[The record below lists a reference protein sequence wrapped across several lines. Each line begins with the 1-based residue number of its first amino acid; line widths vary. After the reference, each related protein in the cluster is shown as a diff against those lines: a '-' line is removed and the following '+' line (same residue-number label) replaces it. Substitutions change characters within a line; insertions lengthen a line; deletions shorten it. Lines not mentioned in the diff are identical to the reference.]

1 MCGYCAVSC
10 PGPASLSPALKADC
24 LCVDS
29 ASQAD
34 QTGSWA
40 SDLPSPSV
48 PHVTCSAMGW
58 FQRPNKID
66 THVFCPNLPRESNA
80 FASMCTF
87 RDGTDSRHRKEAI
100 LAPRSRY
107 LQSKPRS
114 PWRTWR
120 KRDWRDVFQFI
131 EVYTWKLLKGGTC
144 GLLRL

>member
-1 MCGYCAVSC
+1 MWLLCCVLSRS
-10 PGPASLSPALKADC
+10 SLLITSPESRLLVC
-24 LCVDS
+24 RFCFS
-29 ASQAD
+29 GWP

-120 KRDWRDVFQFI
+120 KRGWRDFFQFI